1 MAENPTESEWP
12 KCTKAIEYCTRC
24 GAKMQSR
31 AEFKEYDRDTGNP
44 TYREWHYCPTW
55 FGSSWGGFASP
66 GNGHDNH
73 NAENVL
79 SHMGYI

>member
-12 KCTKAIEYCTRC
+12 KCSKTKEFCTIC
-24 GAKMQSR
+24 GSQMVVK
-31 AEFKEYDRDTGNP
+31 KEQRGFDPDTGEP
-44 TYREWHYCPTW
+44 HFREWHYCPTW